1 MELKE
6 AWEISRKFITE
17 YTGKEPG
24 TIGERNTTQYDVD
37 KGSVHSYLET
47 YHDSFNKYLGKPI
60 NILEVG
66 ISGGWSLYMWK
77 QYFGKDSNVVGIDI
91 DPYNLIWKDENKE
104 VKMIFSDINDMDR
117 ISSELGDMRFDI
129 IIDDG
134 SHITEDMI
142 NTFYFLFGRLKEG
155 GTYVMEDVD
164 GNYPDRVQSIMDKLS
179 EHSPE
184 LIDLRKVKER
194 YDDILIIFKK

>member
-6 AWEISRKFITE
+6 AWEISRKFITK

-47 YHDSFNKYLGKPI
+47 YHEKFSKYLDKPI
-60 NILEVG
+60 NILEIG

-91 DPYNLIWKDENKE
+91 DPYNLIWKDEDKE

-117 ISSELGDMRFDI
+117 ISSELGDMKFDI

-134 SHITEDMI
+134 SHVTEDMI
-142 NTFYFLFGRLKEG
+142 NTFYFLFGRLNEG

-184 LIDLRKVKER
+184 LIDLRKIKER

>member
-47 YHDSFNKYLGKPI
+47 YHDHFNKYLGRPI
-60 NILEVG
+60 NILEIG

-77 QYFGKDSNVVGIDI
+77 QYFGKSSNVVGIDI

-142 NTFYFLFGRLKEG
+142 NTFYFLFGRLNEG

-179 EHSPE
+179 EHSPM
-184 LIDLRKVKER
+184 LVDLRKVKER